1 MDTVRSLYTLVFSIL
16 FIIIMFPFTFILWLA
31 GTPFGKG
38 RVLAHHMLTFQG
50 RVLVAASPLWK
61 VEVSGRENY
70 VPGQNYVMIS
80 NHQSL
85 LDIPLVK
92 CLGMSF
98 RWVSKEENFRV
109 PVLGQSMRMAGYI
122 PVSRGKKE
130 SVISMMKRSEQALK
144 SGESIFIFPE
154 GMRLPG
160 ASIGRF
166 KSGAFRLAMNTGTP
180 ILPVLIDGT
189 GGVFRGKGMIL
200 SSGHRLKLKVL
211 EPLKPSEFIGDDPD
225 SLASAVQEMMNRE
238 LEQMRDDEQQ

>member
-1 MDTVRSLYTLVFSIL
+1 MDTFRSLFTLVFSIL

-38 RVLAHHMLTFQG
+38 RVLAHRMLTFQG
-50 RVLVAASPLWK
+50 RVLIAASPLWK

-85 LDIPLVK
+85 LDIPLMK
-92 CLGMSF
+92 YLGMSF
-98 RWVSKEENFRV
+98 RWVSKVENFRV

-122 PVSRGKKE
+122 SVTRGKKE

-154 GMRLPG
+154 GRRLPG
-160 ASIGRF
+160 DKIGRF
-166 KSGAFRLAMNTGTP
+166 KSGAFRLALSTGTP

-189 GGVFRGKGMIL
+189 GEVFRGKGMIL
-200 SSGHRLKLKVL
+200 GSGHRLKLKVL
-211 EPLKPSEFIGDDPD
+211 EPLKPSDFMSDDPD
-225 SLASAVQEMMNRE
+225 RLASAMQTMMNQA
-238 LEQMRDDEQQ
+238 LEQMRKDERQ